1 MFGTVFAI
9 ISGMRRM
16 TMKKSLVL
24 IAALVILIPALA
36 YSNTL
41 TLRAGYFFPRAQ
53 GGPDS
58 LWNIEFQQMSF
69 KKADFRE
76 TILGFS
82 YEYFLTKE
90 LSMALSVDTYSKR
103 KAGMYNDYAGYTV
116 DNEDWAFANEDIGDI
131 SGNFAITHGFNVS
144 ITPIE
149 LSLKLMPL
157 GRKTRLIPYVGG
169 GVSMLFWSAS
179 LRGSIINFDEPSPF
193 LDANDNEII
202 GYPIQSADL
211 RENNRITFGYHA
223 FGGLMFPIG
232 NRITLEAEF
241 RYRIGWGQFKDA
253 FLDFEDF
260 DLSGFSLT
268 AGFNYW
274 F

>member
-9 ISGMRRM
+9 MSGMRRM
-16 TMKKSLVL
+16 TMKKSIVL
-24 IAALVILIPALA
+24 IAALIVLIPALA

-53 GGPDS
+53 GGLDS

-82 YEYFLTKE
+82 YEYFVTKE

-103 KAGMYNDYAGYTV
+103 KAGYYMDYVGYTL
-116 DNEDWAFANEDIGDI
+116 DEGDFAFPASDYNGDF
-131 SGNFAITHGFNVS
+131 NITHGFNVS

-157 GRKTRLIPYVGG
+157 GRRVRLIPYVGG
-169 GVSMLFWSAS
+169 GVSMFFWSAGI
-179 LRGSIINFDEPSPF
+179 RGSMVDFSDKWIYDDPDIGDVTIYKISQT
-193 LDANDNEII
+193 DA
-202 GYPIQSADL
+202 
-211 RENNRITFGYHA
+211 REDSRIAFGYHA

-241 RYRIGWGQFKDA
+241 RYRIGKGTFKDA

>member
-1 MFGTVFAI
+1 
-9 ISGMRRM
+9 
-16 TMKKSLVL
+16 MKKSLVL

-41 TLRAGYFFPRAQ
+41 TLRGGYFFPRTQ
-53 GGPDS
+53 GGIDS
-58 LWNIEFQQMSF
+58 LWDIEFKQMSF

-82 YEYFLTKE
+82 YEYFVTKE
-90 LSMALSVDTYSKR
+90 ISLALSVDTYSKR
-103 KAGMYNDYAGYTV
+103 KAGYYMDYVGYTF
-116 DNEDWAFANEDIGDI
+116 DEGDI
-131 SGNFAITHGFNVS
+131 AFPVSDYKGKFDITHSFNVS
-144 ITPIE
+144 ITPVE

-157 GRKTRLIPYVGG
+157 GRRTKLIPYVGG
-169 GVSMLFWSAS
+169 GVSMFFWSAGI
-179 LRGSIINFDEPSPF
+179 RGSMVDFTDEWIYNDPDIGDVTIYKINQT
-193 LDANDNEII
+193 DA
-202 GYPIQSADL
+202 
-211 RENNRITFGYHA
+211 RENNRISFGYHA

-241 RYRIGWGQFKDA
+241 RYRIGRGQFKDA

>member
-16 TMKKSLVL
+16 TMKKSLIL
-24 IAALVILIPALA
+24 IAALIVLIPALA
-36 YSNTL
+36 YSSTL
-41 TLRAGYFFPRAQ
+41 TLRLGYFFPRTQ

-82 YEYFLTKE
+82 YEYFVTKE
-90 LSMALSVDTYSKR
+90 LSLALSVDTYSKR
-103 KAGMYNDYAGYTV
+103 KAGYYMDYVGYTFSEG
-116 DNEDWAFANEDIGDI
+116 DFAFPVSDYQGDF
-131 SGNFAITHGFNVS
+131 NITHGFNVS
-144 ITPIE
+144 ITPVE
-149 LSLKLMPL
+149 MSVKLMPL
-157 GRKTRLIPYVGG
+157 GRRTRLIPYVGG
-169 GVSMLFWSAS
+169 GISMYFWSAGI
-179 LRGSIINFDEPSPF
+179 RGSMVDFTDEWIYSDPD
-193 LDANDNEII
+193 LGDVTIYKIKQTDA
-202 GYPIQSADL
+202 

-241 RYRIGWGQFKDA
+241 RYRIGNGKFKDA

>member
-1 MFGTVFAI
+1 
-9 ISGMRRM
+9 
-16 TMKKSLVL
+16 MKKSLVL
-24 IAALVILIPALA
+24 IAALIVLIPALA

-53 GGPDS
+53 GGLDS

-82 YEYFLTKE
+82 YEYFVTRE
-90 LSMALSVDTYSKR
+90 LSLALSVDTYSKR
-103 KAGMYNDYAGYTV
+103 KAGHYMDYVGR
-116 DNEDWAFANEDIGDI
+116 AFEEGD
-131 SGNFAITHGFNVS
+131 FAFSADDYGGELNITHGFNVS

-157 GRKTRLIPYVGG
+157 GRRVRLIPFVGG
-169 GVSMLFWSAS
+169 GVSMFFWSAGI
-179 LRGSIINFDEPSPF
+179 RGSMVDFSDEWIYDDPDIGDVTIYKIF
-193 LDANDNEII
+193 QTDA
-202 GYPIQSADL
+202 
-211 RENNRITFGYHA
+211 REDSRIAFGYHA

-241 RYRIGWGQFKDA
+241 RYRVGKGTFKDA

>member
-1 MFGTVFAI
+1 
-9 ISGMRRM
+9 
-16 TMKKSLVL
+16 MKKSLVL
-24 IAALVILIPALA
+24 IAALIVLIPALA

-53 GGPDS
+53 GGLDS

-82 YEYFLTKE
+82 YEYFVTRE
-90 LSMALSVDTYSKR
+90 LSLALSVDTYSKR
-103 KAGMYNDYAGYTV
+103 KAGHYMDYVGR
-116 DNEDWAFANEDIGDI
+116 AFEEGDFAFSADDY
-131 SGNFAITHGFNVS
+131 SGELNITHGFNVS

-157 GRKTRLIPYVGG
+157 GRRVRLIPFVGG
-169 GVSMLFWSAS
+169 GVSMFFWSAS
-179 LRGSIINFDEPSPF
+179 LRGSIIIFDEPSPF
-193 LDANDNEII
+193 LDANDNEIV

-211 RENNRITFGYHA
+211 RENSRIAFGYHA

-241 RYRIGWGQFKDA
+241 RYRIGKGTFKDA